1 MPSQSITRRLL
12 AFVAVLALVAACG
25 DSGGTVTT
33 PPETGGASPAPD
45 GSPIEGTSPAPPS
58 GPITMLSSQFGPV
71 EEQEKVRNDVLAN
84 FNGEVEFVAFAES
97 AQFQDR
103 LRAES
108 EAGSGDISVLGAL
121 HGDLAPLA
129 ADGHLSDLS
138 DLAAELSDLGISAE
152 YLELGKL
159 GTDQQLY
166 IPWAQATYIMVARN
180 EALEHLP
187 DGADVND
194 LTWEQLTEWGAN
206 ITEATGDRKLGF
218 PAGEDG
224 LLHRLFQGH
233 TYPAFT
239 GAVNTTFGTPAAVEM
254 WSWMKETWQYTNP
267 QSTTYGFMQEPLQ
280 SGEVWVAWDHV
291 ARLINALEADPENFT
306 AFPVPEG
313 PEGRAFMPVL
323 AGLSIPTWAPNAEG
337 ARELIRYLLQPE
349 QQSATLA
356 SLAFFPVLTGELPGD
371 LPPAVQAEQEAVAAQ
386 IGSDNALP
394 ALLPVGL
401 GDQNGAYNQVFK
413 DAFQQIVIENGDPAT
428 VLPTQATAL
437 QGVLDTAGAACW
449 YPDPEGE
456 GTCQVGQ

>member
-1 MPSQSITRRLL
+1 MANRSTTRPL
-12 AFVAVLALVAACG
+12 AALIVALAVVVAACG
-25 DSGGTVTT
+25 DTGATPTTPADGGT
-33 PPETGGASPAPD
+33 SPGP
-45 GSPIEGTSPAPPS
+45 GTSPAEGASAAPA
-58 GPITMLSSQFGPV
+58 GPVTMLSSQFGPV
-71 EEQEKVRNDVLAN
+71 EEQEKIRNDVLSG
-84 FNGEVEFVAFAES
+84 FGGEVEFVAFAES

-103 LRAES
+103 LQAEAQ
-108 EAGSGDISVLGAL
+108 AGAGDISLLGAL

-129 ADGHLSDLS
+129 ADGLLADVSDV
-138 DLAAELSDLGISAE
+138 AAELSDLGISTE

-180 EALEHLP
+180 EALEFLP

-194 LTWEQLTEWGAN
+194 LTWQQLTEWGAN
-206 ITEATGDRKLGF
+206 ITNATGDRKLGL

-224 LLHRLFQGH
+224 LYHRLFQGH

-239 GAVNTTFGTPAAVEM
+239 GAVNTTFATPAAVEM
-254 WSWMKETWQYTNP
+254 WTWMKDTWQYTNP

-323 AGLSIPTWAPNAEG
+323 AGLSIPTWAPNPDG
-337 ARELIRYLLQPE
+337 AKELIRYLLQPE
-349 QQSATLA
+349 QQSAVLS

-371 LPPAVQAEQEAVAAQ
+371 LPPAVQAEQTAVAAQ
-386 IGSDNALP
+386 IGADNALP

-401 GDQNGAYNQVFK
+401 GEQNGAYNQVFK

-428 VLPTQATAL
+428 VLATQATVL

-449 YPDPEGE
+449 YPDPESE